1 MLTAIINTSPEGL
14 IKDWPAYAVKG
25 HWAITVPLK
34 QIWGAEPD
42 FTSDYVIV
50 THQPTGRRLGY
61 CKRAKDYTK
70 RLKRLNALFGDS
82 KTVKGVL
89 RKYAKFSKAD
99 KHFVG
104 RI

>member
-1 MLTAIINTSPEGL
+1 MLTAIINTRSKGL
-14 IKDWPAYAVKG
+14 IKWPAYAVKG
-25 HWAITVPLK
+25 HWAITVPLR
-34 QIWGAEPD
+34 QICGAEPD
-42 FTSDYVIV
+42 FTADYAIV
-50 THQPTGRRLGY
+50 SHQPTGYRVSA

-82 KTVKGVL
+82 KTVKGLL
-89 RKYAKFSKAD
+89 RKYASFSKAD

>member
-1 MLTAIINTSPEGL
+1 MLTAIINTRSKGL
-14 IKDWPAYAVKG
+14 IKWPAYAVKG

-34 QIWGAEPD
+34 QICGAEPD
-42 FTSDYVIV
+42 FTADYAIV
-50 THQPTGRRLGY
+50 SHQPTGYRVSA

-99 KHFVG
+99 KHFLGV
-104 RI
+104 I